1 LATKIGLPKL
11 SKRGQSFTEYVVIVG
26 IIAVAVVAALY
37 LYNTKVR
44 SNYRGAAD
52 QIAAVD
58 AGASSTG
65 SYSPSSA
72 SEFEKIQTK
81 ARTMWA
87 DPRFKLGLLGL
98 VFLLMCLI
106 VFNQYRAQ
114 KKLGK
119 TQSLSGETGEDG
131 QAMTEFVLAFPVL
144 LLSILII
151 FQMSLLYA
159 GHFMLNY
166 AAYCAVRTA
175 VVWIPQDM
183 TEDDT
188 GGGENTL
195 NLSGEKTAKLD
206 KIKNAAR
213 FACAPISPP
222 MSLLISQRVQEAENA
237 ANNFNI
243 TDLSNLVDNFIS
255 SAISNFG
262 QGMADKAK
270 DAFAEIANPMNY
282 INPFGSFDS
291 STSSESAD
299 SGSPLDLSGFLSEAF
314 KDTIQ
319 SFQNIQNYLTG
330 LTGDSS
336 TVLEGLEEPV
346 IPEAPGLA
354 GVLQRFFDKYA
365 VSYLLTSVEILDSN
379 LTAVSSATKDFAADE
394 DVIVEVKHWFHLGI
408 PIANGIIGK
417 KIYYWDGEF
426 SESQY
431 AGLSPTGMPGV
442 YYPMSSRCIM
452 PNEGRMKCS
461 DPPGPWDWF

>member
-1 LATKIGLPKL
+1 
-11 SKRGQSFTEYVVIVG
+11 VG
-26 IIAVAVVAALY
+26 
-37 LYNTKVR
+37 
-44 SNYRGAAD
+44 
-52 QIAAVD
+52 
-58 AGASSTG
+58 G
-65 SYSPSSA
+65 SP
-72 SEFEKIQTK
+72 
-81 ARTMWA
+81 
-87 DPRFKLGLLGL
+87 L
-98 VFLLMCLI
+98 
-106 VFNQYRAQ
+106 AQ